1 MTRKTERKSL
11 VVAALLT
18 AMLLVATFGAG
29 PGPGPPTTSAA
40 DPAFVVNSLG
50 DQPDANVGN
59 GVCATSGGQCTLR
72 AAIQESNINPDA
84 NTITFSVAGIISLT
98 TELPD
103 LFSGNITIAGANQ
116 TVTIDG
122 SGLPGG
128 TPCLHL
134 TSDSNAARGL
144 VIANCA
150 GNGVQINGAS
160 NVIGGTTASQRNV
173 VRDGAASG
181 IAGFG
186 DNVTGNLVLGNY
198 IGVAQNGSEAAPNNW
213 DGVVFGF
220 GANGN
225 TIGGSSAGARNVISG
240 NSPAIRLG
248 GGAPWDN
255 VVEGNYIGLDAS
267 GSFAIPNWRG
277 VWIDDGASGNS
288 ILDNVISGN
297 GYGIAV
303 GTLLYSLSGDPTDTI
318 APIDLDG
325 HINVYIGGPAPPVWA
340 EDSAG
345 GQVPA
350 WSFDANKSDWLTIE
364 LTQVGATCG
373 SGTIWLKHVATGEN
387 VEIPGYSGGCP
398 GNGEVFYTWSEYI
411 EIPFVDWSAADNV
424 IQDNRIGT
432 NAAGDE
438 AVPNGTGI
446 RLMGDARST
455 VIGGPDGEGNLISGN
470 WDRAVDADPSEGT
483 VIQGNLIGT
492 DAGGDYDIG
501 NGGLG
506 GTVATGSGAIVGG
519 TTPGER
525 NVISGNWSGGVLLS
539 AGAGGSTVSG
549 NYIGTDA
556 SGTNSLPNSGNGITI
571 ISGGNVVGDSEPGSG
586 NLIATNSS
594 SGIFIM
600 WEGTDGNV
608 VRGNTIIYNGS
619 FGIGISDGAD
629 NNTIEGNQ
637 IGASQAAGVLI
648 GGLWYTLSG
657 SENWSDPPQIDDA
670 VRVVIR
676 DEEVAFGTTQKPGF
690 GFLSLIANPGDT
702 LEVQVLTNGDDCG
715 SVGPLWLHHMPTGNK
730 VQLTAGVEEWCPG
743 QGEEVW
749 STSYT
754 IDFPAEERIAT
765 GNAVRGNNIGTDWSG
780 NTAMPNNR
788 SGVRIIGSSAQ
799 NVIGGDAPR
808 QGNVISGNNGSGI
821 FIFSGSQNDVIQG
834 NLIGVNGAGTAALP
848 NSGGMNDGGIAIGR
862 PWTAA
867 VGGTLIGGTTPGARN
882 VISGN
887 WPKGIE
893 MWLSTRGVSVKGNY
907 IGTNAAGD
915 AAVGNGQQGIEIFLG
930 AHDNTIGGP
939 TAAERNVIS
948 GNSQAGVQMWWGA
961 NHNVVEGNYIGL
973 SADGSTAL
981 PNGWP
986 AGVDIYDG
994 AGENEVRGNVISG
1007 NNGGSGVS
1015 VGEVQYSLAGANDD
1029 FFARVSLDDHIVIVQ
1044 NDSPWSVFS
1053 GDAEEGSIGNVFFRG
1068 NPGDEL
1074 TITVTSDDACAS
1086 VGPIWLHHLATGSVQ
1101 VTTGASNGCSGQ
1113 PVVINHVIPI
1123 PVSYSAAWNVIEDN
1137 RIGTDPAGNSA
1148 IPNGNGGGIMLRGT
1162 SSNTIIGS
1170 PGHGNVISGNEVQ
1183 GISISRGSANDVIQ
1197 GNLIGVNAAGNAP
1210 LPNMNNG
1217 IYFWAGAGVGTII
1230 GGSAPGEG
1238 NVISG
1243 NSHAGVGLTSS
1254 PQGVVVRG
1262 NFIGTNAFGAALG
1275 NGHDGVLIL
1284 DGAHDNLV
1292 GGAAPGQGNVIAF
1305 NHYEGVRV
1313 DGPSTVRDTI
1323 RGNSVHS
1330 NWGEGIGLGNG
1341 GNAELPAPVIT
1352 SLGPVTGTAC
1362 ANCIV
1367 DVYSDAENEGR
1378 IWHGSTVANASGNF
1392 TFAGAVSGPAV
1403 TATATD
1409 GSGNTSRFSNP
1420 ALLPG
1425 VAIVRT
1431 DVATLPPGGQV
1442 TVGVR
1447 AFDVPPPGIGAFT
1460 IDIAYDPTAVTPTG
1474 CTVDPDSHFDGEFCS
1489 TSYRPDVVRVGGFR
1503 AADGADGDL
1512 LLANVTFQVVG
1523 PSCCWSPLMLT
1534 IPELESTVPSPIP
1547 AATQS
1552 GGLGV
1557 GVFGDANRSGA
1568 VQMTDAMMIAQVV
1581 VGLRPPADI
1590 DQTMGDVNCS
1600 GGVSMVDAML
1610 VAQHV
1615 AFGRAF
1621 TCWPCG

>member
-387 VEIPGYSGGCP
+387 VEVPGYSGGCP

-571 ISGGNVVGDSEPGSG
+571 ISGGNVVGDSEPGSA
-586 NLIATNSS
+586 NLIAANSQY
-594 SGIFIM
+594 GVFIM
-600 WEGTDGNV
+600 WEGSNGNL
-608 VRGNTIIYNGS
+608 VRGNTIVFNDAGGVSIA
-619 FGIGISDGAD
+619 DGAD
-629 NNTIEGNQ
+629 YNTIEDNQISGNQ
-637 IGASQAAGVLI
+637 GGPGVSI
-648 GGLWYTLSG
+648 GGLWYTISG
-657 SENWSDPPQIDDA
+657 SENWSDSFQLDDTL
-670 VRVVIR
+670 RLVVHT
-676 DEEVAFGTTQKPGF
+676 EEIGWFGTDSGEIGF
-690 GFLSLIANPGDT
+690 QSLIANPSDT
-702 LEVQVLTNGDDCG
+702 LELQVLTNGDDCG
-715 SVGPLWLHHMPTGNK
+715 SVGPLWLHHMPTGES
-730 VQLTAGVEEWCPG
+730 VQLTTGVDEWCPG

-749 STSYT
+749 STTYT
-754 IDFPAEERIAT
+754 IDFPTEERIAT
-765 GNAVRGNNIGTDWSG
+765 GNVVRGNKIGTDSTGSMAWG
-780 NTAMPNNR
+780 NSR
-788 SGVRIIGSSAQ
+788 SGVRIIGNSAE
-799 NVIGGDAPR
+799 NEIGGDAPGE
-808 QGNVISGNNGSGI
+808 GNVISGNNGSGV
-821 FIFSGSQNDVIQG
+821 FILGGSQNDVIQG
-834 NLIGVNGAGTAALP
+834 NLIGVNAAGTAALP
-848 NSGGMNDGGIAIGR
+848 NSGGMNDGGIAIGS

-867 VGGTLIGGTTPGARN
+867 VSGTLIGGTTPGARN
-882 VISGN
+882 VISAN

-893 MWLSTRGVSVKGNY
+893 LWLGTSGVSVKGNY

-915 AAVGNGQQGIEIFLG
+915 AAIGNGGQGIEIFLG
-930 AHDNTIGGP
+930 AHDNTIGGSGKGGA
-939 TAAERNVIS
+939 TDGNVIS
-948 GNSQAGVQMWWGA
+948 GNSKAGVQMWWGA
-961 NHNVVEGNYIGL
+961 NNNVVEGNYIGL
-973 SADGSTAL
+973 SADGSTAI

-994 AGENEVRGNVISG
+994 ASENEVRGNVISG
-1007 NNGGSGVS
+1007 NNGDGVS
-1015 VGEVQYSLAGANDD
+1015 VGQVQYSLAGAEDD
-1029 FFARVSLDDHIVIVQ
+1029 FFARIDLDDHMVVTW
-1044 NDSPWSVFS
+1044 NDWPIFS
-1053 GDAEEGSIGNVFFRG
+1053 GDAEDGSVGNVFFRG

-1074 TITVTSDDACAS
+1074 VITVTSDDACAG
-1086 VGPIWLHHLATGSVQ
+1086 VGAIWLHHFSSGAMVE
-1101 VTTGASNGCSGQ
+1101 VTAGADNGCTGQ
-1113 PVVINHVIPI
+1113 PIIINYAIPI
-1123 PVSYSAAWNVIEDN
+1123 PVDYAARLNGIHDN
-1137 RIGTDPAGNSA
+1137 YIGTNPAPDA
-1148 IPNGNGGGIMLRGT
+1148 YIPNEGAGIGLRG
-1162 SSNTIIGS
+1162 SSSTTLIGAPS
-1170 PGHGNVISGNEVQ
+1170 HGNVVSGNRGE
-1183 GISISRGSANDVIQ
+1183 GIRIDGGSENDVIQ
-1197 GNLIGVNAAGNAP
+1197 GNHIGGNAY
-1210 LPNMNNG
+1210 NG
-1217 IYFWAGAGVGTII
+1217 IHFAEGGAGVGTLIGGPAPGEGNEISGNGII
-1230 GGSAPGEG
+1230 GVDLKHGAHDVVVQGNFIGTDRTETEQWGNSQNGILVHEGAHDNLIGGTAPGEG
-1238 NVISG
+1238 NVIALNHASG
-1243 NSHAGVGLTSS
+1243 VSV
-1254 PQGVVVRG
+1254 
-1262 NFIGTNAFGAALG
+1262 FGAG
-1275 NGHDGVLIL
+1275 T
-1284 DGAHDNLV
+1284 
-1292 GGAAPGQGNVIAF
+1292 IA
-1305 NHYEGVRV
+1305 N
-1313 DGPSTVRDTI
+1313 TI
-1323 RGNSVHS
+1323 RGNSIHS
-1330 NWGEGIGLGNG
+1330 NWGEGIGLWDG
-1341 GNAELPAPVIT
+1341 GNTELLAPVIT